1 MLPSEVSG
9 PVQAYIEAL
18 RGDLGH
24 QLAGVYAVG
33 SLALADFSHR
43 QSNVDLV
50 LVTDPPL
57 GLARIEPLRRHEK
70 RMARGG
76 RRAEVWYTTW
86 AEIADGPPDGPHD
99 GPDGGRAG
107 TERPAAAL
115 ATPMTWAILR
125 NDPLAIIGPDWPVVW
140 SDPEALR
147 AWSRRRLR
155 EVVDAAHGLLV
166 MRHDISPLVL
176 EVARLAQIALGGKVL
191 SKSEAGETLVGVVAK
206 HYRRILT
213 DSVGYRQGAQF
224 SMYWGP
230 FERKYDALALL
241 RDVAEL
247 AGAGTAPGPG
257 TGTGPG
263 SGPGAG

>member
-9 PVQAYIEAL
+9 PVQAYIESL

-24 QLAGVYAVG
+24 QLSGVYAVG

-50 LVTDPPL
+50 VVTDPPL
-57 GLARIEPLRRHEK
+57 DTRRVDQLRRHEK
-70 RMARGG
+70 RMTRGG
-76 RRAEVWYTTW
+76 RPAEVWFTTW
-86 AEIADGPPDGPHD
+86 VEIADGPGARDPQ
-99 GPDGGRAG
+99 
-107 TERPAAAL
+107 TAAI

-125 NDPLAIIGPDWPVVW
+125 TDPLAIIGPDWPVVW
-140 SDPEALR
+140 SDPDALR
-147 AWSRRRLR
+147 AWARTRLR
-155 EVVDAAHGLLV
+155 EIVDSAHGLLV
-166 MRHDISPLVL
+166 MRHDVSPLVL
-176 EVARLAQIALGGKVL
+176 QVARLAQIALGGKVL
-191 SKSEAGETLVGVVAK
+191 SKSEAGETLVNVVSK

-247 AGAGTAPGPG
+247 VEAG
-257 TGTGPG
+257 TGTGA
-263 SGPGAG
+263 GPNLN

>member
-43 QSNVDLV
+43 QSNIDLV
-50 LVTDPPL
+50 IVTDPPL
-57 GLARIEPLRRHEK
+57 DAARIEALRRHEK
-70 RMARGG
+70 RMARGS

-86 AEIADGPPDGPHD
+86 AEIADGPEGDA
-99 GPDGGRAG
+99 AG
-107 TERPAAAL
+107 TAPPGAAL

-125 NDPLAIIGPDWPVVW
+125 SDPLAIIGPDWPVVW

-147 AWSRRRLR
+147 AWARRRLR
-155 EVVDAAHGLLV
+155 ELVDAAHGLLV
-166 MRHDISPLVL
+166 MRHDVSPLVL
-176 EVARLAQIALGGKVL
+176 EVARLAQGVLGGKVL
-191 SKSEAGETLVGVVAK
+191 SKSEAGETLVNVVSK

-247 AGAGTAPGPG
+247 VAAGAG
-257 TGTGPG
+257 
-263 SGPGAG
+263 

>member
-57 GLARIEPLRRHEK
+57 DPARIEPLRRHEK

-86 AEIADGPPDGPHD
+86 AEIADGPDSHD
-99 GPDGGRAG
+99 SP
-107 TERPAAAL
+107 TAAL

-125 NDPLAIIGPDWPVVW
+125 SDPLAIIGPDWPVVW
-140 SDPEALR
+140 GDANALR
-147 AWSRRRLR
+147 AWARQRLR
-155 EVVDAAHGLLV
+155 EIVDAAHGLLV
-166 MRHDISPLVL
+166 MRHDVSPLVL
-176 EVARLAQIALGGKVL
+176 EVARLAQVVLGGKVL
-191 SKSEAGETLVGVVAK
+191 SKSEAGETLVSVVPK

-247 AGAGTAPGPG
+247 AGAHTDSG
-257 TGTGPG
+257 TGAGP
-263 SGPGAG
+263 AAT